1 MSRLARD
8 ALADGID
15 GLAIDIFDAA
25 AFAPVL
31 AEAHARGVP
40 VVAFNIDD
48 GAGRAGNLSGIA
60 QDFPAAGRALGGRI
74 AGQIRPGSMVVL
86 TTHDAGISA
95 LEQRRDGL
103 KAALSGHDIRWI
115 ETITGHEAEAA
126 ARHVFDIPRM
136 IGRHKA
142 VLTSLGKERTEEA
155 ARTLADHLVESSDSN
170 PQRLTG
176 LGPLD
181 LAQLCPYLDPA

>member
-1 MSRLARD
+1 MSRRARD

-25 AFAPVL
+25 AFAPVV

-60 QDFPAAGRALGGRI
+60 QDFPAAGRALGRRI

-86 TTHDAGISA
+86 TMHDAGISA

-115 ETITGHEAEAA
+115 ETITGHEPGAA

-155 ARTLADHLVESSDSN
+155 ARALADHSSSR
-170 PQRLTG
+170 PTAI
-176 LGPLD
+176 PS
-181 LAQLCPYLDPA
+181 A